1 MRMKNH
7 FQIKGGAHN
16 LVSIQRPGET
26 RRWPI
31 VVTTKGPFT
40 LGTRA
45 LTHQMVLCLHQEY
58 CTVPQ
63 MIPLATA
70 SNPVKI
76 IGME

>member
-16 LVSIQRPGET
+16 LVLIKRPGET

-58 CTVPQ
+58 STVPQ
-63 MIPLATA
+63 MIP
-70 SNPVKI
+70 
-76 IGME
+76 IGDRK